1 MYIRNVMNEQEPEAS
16 EAFKLYRQYL
26 RLSQGDLADEMG
38 VTATSISRWE
48 TGTVPLLPYSQAMM
62 HIKALVEKKLQ
73 VELRKCIRQIK
84 PDLTIGEF
92 EGLFGLPSAAFRRG
106 RDKKLYIGH
115 LQIME
120 HHDHTIHYSIADER
134 WLAID
139 QGGIGRELTPAFLK
153 SLRHN
158 TRPSRKAKKA

>member
-1 MYIRNVMNEQEPEAS
+1 MNQKEPEAS

-26 RLSQGDLADEMG
+26 GLSQGELAAEMG
-38 VTATSISRWE
+38 VTVTSVSRWE
-48 TGTVPLLPYSQAMM
+48 TGAVPLYLHSQAMM

-73 VELRKCIRQIK
+73 VESQKCFKQIK

-106 RDKKLYIGH
+106 RDKKLYLGH
-115 LQIME
+115 IQILE
-120 HHDHTIHYSIADER
+120 HHDHTIHYSLTDQR
-134 WLAID
+134 WLAIGQD
-139 QGGIGRELTPAFLK
+139 GIGRELSPAFLK

-158 TRPSRKAKKA
+158 TRPSRKAKKS